1 MKYFVLYALVCS
13 LIGTVLLVVV
23 HRVAPFNMERLGDQ
37 AALEP
42 ADQPD
47 KMIVR
52 STREPASG
60 QAVPRAVGQPMPGA
74 TDKPVL
80 GATGQPVP
88 EVTDKRSS
96 GRPAVS
102 TDQWDLR
109 PTDEPTV
116 RKGGR
121 VGTSAQ

>member
-23 HRVAPFNMERLGDQ
+23 RHVAPFNMERLGDQ

-42 ADQPD
+42 AVQPD
-47 KMIVR
+47 KLIVR

-60 QAVPRAVGQPMPGA
+60 QALP
-74 TDKPVL
+74 
-80 GATGQPVP
+80 GATGQPMPTGQSAP

-102 TDQWDLR
+102 PDQWDLR